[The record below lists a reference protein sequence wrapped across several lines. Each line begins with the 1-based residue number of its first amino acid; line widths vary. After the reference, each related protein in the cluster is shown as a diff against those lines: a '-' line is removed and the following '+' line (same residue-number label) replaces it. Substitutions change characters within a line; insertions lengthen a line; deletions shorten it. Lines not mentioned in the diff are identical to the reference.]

1 MTRRLT
7 LVAALSAVVLIGAD
21 RLALVAQSAAAPART
36 SATTPPI
43 SEFDVRGMTVL
54 VKQRP
59 GSETVAAG
67 LFIRGGAQNIT
78 AANAGIESLML
89 NVATEASVAF
99 PRDRFRR
106 ELASTGTTIG
116 SGVTLDFSALT
127 LGCARTYFDRAWAL
141 FADAA
146 LHPSFTSDDFAQ
158 VQNHMIVGLQSAD
171 DTADALLSR
180 LTDEVVYAGHPYA
193 SDPEGTLET
202 IRRLTVADVRQ
213 FHQRMMETS
222 RLMLVV
228 VGDVTPEDVRAKVTA
243 SFAKLP
249 RGTYKATAV
258 PQLAFAAP
266 TLHVTAK
273 DLPTHYVN
281 GIYAAPPPDS
291 PDIDAMRV
299 ATSILRDRV
308 FDQVRLRRALSYAPN
323 AFLNDQRANTGGI
336 YVTAVDANAA
346 VRVMLA
352 EISRLQTEPVDP
364 GEIESVAAQFLTN
377 YYVDQQ
383 TNAAQTGTLA
393 RAEILGGGW
402 QRSTSLIER
411 INAVTPFD
419 VRRAAARYM
428 RHIQF
433 IVLGPDD
440 DIERPI
446 FLQEPGPAGPTTL
459 NLLLPAPRIAEAR

>member
-7 LVAALSAVVLIGAD
+7 LVVALSAAVFVGAD
-21 RLALVAQSAAAPART
+21 RSALVAQSAAAEAPAT
-36 SATTPPI
+36 APSIAK
-43 SEFDVRGMTVL
+43 FDVRGMTVL

-127 LGCARTYFDRAWAL
+127 LGCARTSFDRAWAL

-158 VQNHMIVGLQSAD
+158 VQRHMIVGLQSAD

-180 LTDEVVYAGHPYA
+180 LTDDVVYAGHPYA
-193 SDPEGTLET
+193 SEPEGTLET

-213 FHQRMMETS
+213 FHQRVMETS

-228 VGDVTPEDVRAKVTA
+228 VGDVSPEDVRAKVTA

-249 RGTYKATAV
+249 RGTYAATPV
-258 PQLAFAAP
+258 PQLAFTAP
-266 TLHVTAK
+266 SLHVTAK

-281 GIYAAPPPDS
+281 GIYAAPAPDS

-346 VRVMLA
+346 VRVMLG

-383 TNAAQTGTLA
+383 TNAAQAGTLA
-393 RAEILGGGW
+393 RAEMLGGGW
-402 QRSTSLIER
+402 QRSTTLIDR
-411 INAVTPFD
+411 INAVTPLD
-419 VRRAAARYM
+419 VRRVAARYM

-433 IVLGPDD
+433 IVLGPGD

-446 FLQEPGPAGPTTL
+446 FLQEPGLPGLSTRS
-459 NLLLPAPRIAEAR
+459 LLFPAPRIAGGR

>member
-7 LVAALSAVVLIGAD
+7 LVVALGAIVLIGAD
-21 RLALVAQSAAAPART
+21 RSALVAQSAAAPARA

-213 FHQRMMETS
+213 FHQRVMETS

-346 VRVMLA
+346 VRVMLG
-352 EISRLQTEPVDP
+352 EITRLQTEPVDP

-393 RAEILGGGW
+393 RAEMLGGGW

-411 INAVTPFD
+411 INAVSPFD

-459 NLLLPAPRIAEAR
+459 NLLLPTPRMAAR

>member
-21 RLALVAQSAAAPART
+21 RSALVAQSAAAPART